1 MAKSD
6 CVSRQPPRSRPTIFR
21 PESASSFAR
30 MVPVRPTPTVTTST
44 GLSLVAMPDAPPCGR
59 EHHTPA
65 ARAAP
70 RGRSRYVERHLVRI
84 SAFLAQ
90 GVGRGDGEE
99 IPLRAGQ
106 APHRV

>member
-6 CVSRQPPRSRPTIFR
+6 WVSRQPPRSRPTTFS
-21 PESASSFAR
+21 PESASSLAR
-30 MVPVRPTPTVTTST
+30 MVPVSPTPTVTTST

-70 RGRSRYVERHLVRI
+70 QARRSGKVDEHLVGK

-90 GVGRGDGEE
+90 GAGRGHGEE
-99 IPLRAGQ
+99 VATAAGKTGE
-106 APHRV
+106 